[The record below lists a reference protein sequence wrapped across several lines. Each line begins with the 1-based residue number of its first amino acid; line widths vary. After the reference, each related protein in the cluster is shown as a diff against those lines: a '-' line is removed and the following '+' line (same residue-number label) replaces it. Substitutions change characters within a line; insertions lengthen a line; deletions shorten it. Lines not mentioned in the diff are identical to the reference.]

1 MWVPRWLGEAYS
13 KLYVTFGT
21 ETFTFKEALGAL
33 RVPEGRMALIMSKLH
48 SYGILMV
55 FRKRPR
61 VYRLL
66 DPENFILLAS
76 GRVKKPEVKQE
87 MYLKLILDVFRE
99 VSKRY
104 KLVSLAIYG
113 SVARGDAKPTSDL
126 DVLLVSD
133 DFKGSIASRI
143 EEIADIEDAEAVRRE
158 RLWLMKHGV
167 YAVLSYYPLNKREIL
182 QLPVIL
188 LDLTEDA
195 RILYDEGDFLQNAL
209 NGLKVKL
216 RLMGARRVKLKDGWY
231 WDLKPN
237 YKPLEVI
244 EL

>member
-1 MWVPRWLGEAYS
+1 
-13 KLYVTFGT
+13 
-21 ETFTFKEALGAL
+21 
-33 RVPEGRMALIMSKLH
+33 
-48 SYGILMV
+48 
-55 FRKRPR
+55 
-61 VYRLL
+61 
-66 DPENFILLAS
+66 
-76 GRVKKPEVKQE
+76 
-87 MYLKLILDVFRE
+87 
-99 VSKRY
+99 
-104 KLVSLAIYG
+104 
-113 SVARGDAKPTSDL
+113 
-126 DVLLVSD
+126 
-133 DFKGSIASRI
+133 
-143 EEIADIEDAEAVRRE
+143 
-158 RLWLMKHGV
+158 MKHGV